1 MKNQELWEELLVLT
15 KQRNITWQWVKG
27 HSGDHFN
34 ELCDRIAVEEAE
46 EAAQQGRAKPQETR
60 DDFDEYFSSRVESAR
75 PQEMRDDSQT
85 GNEEN
90 ATGVQTA
97 GETDGGYE
105 REPLQAGAMQ
115 VLELIFE
122 AVDEAKSFKDFKV
135 RMIRLEKSIEMNE

>member
-1 MKNQELWEELLVLT
+1 MGQGP
-15 KQRNITWQWVKG
+15 QR
-27 HSGDHFN
+27 DHFN

-46 EAAQQGRAKPQETR
+46 AAAQQGKAKPQET
-60 DDFDEYFSSRVESAR
+60 
-75 PQEMRDDSQT
+75 RDDSQT

-122 AVDEAKSFKDFKV
+122 AIDEAKSFKDFKV
-135 RMIRLEKSIEMNE
+135 RMVRLEKSIEMNE